1 MPLIMH
7 YKMQIHFR
15 YAHTYIYIHFF
26 SCGQIHVSVSGYTRL
41 SQYDCWN
48 HVNFEA
54 MRSRRRFLQWWGFY
68 EAPVLSC
75 RLSWQKWER
84 LHIHIWVYEIFRA
97 TSRNEST
104 RTIPFVLLQLFL
116 NMVHKSHSIALVTR
130 TDNVVVARAKYPQ
143 MQRPSGKKRRHGGSS
158 QPLPAEVE
166 WRAFRVSV

>member
-1 MPLIMH
+1 MH
-7 YKMQIHFR
+7 IHI
-15 YAHTYIYIHFF
+15 YIYTFF
-26 SCGQIHVSVSGYTRL
+26 SCGQIHVSVSRYTRL

-75 RLSWQKWER
+75 LSWQKNLSGNFPKWIYKDHS
-84 LHIHIWVYEIFRA
+84 L
-97 TSRNEST
+97 
-104 RTIPFVLLQLFL
+104 VLLQLFL
-116 NMVHKSHSIALVTR
+116 DMVQKCRSMALVTR
-130 TDNVVVARAKYPQ
+130 TDNVLVARAKYPQ

-158 QPLPAEVE
+158 QPLAAEVA